1 MSPLTKQ
8 NQKPAP
14 KMQQSQSHNGFK
26 GLVYPSPGRAV
37 VPADSAAQSYR
48 VWQSQFMTQR
58 LQLGIVLVAVMV
70 LGLAILAVGLGAF
83 SAVPVESWE
92 QTQGWLPKSPWVNGV
107 AIAGSLLGL
116 FLLKS
121 TLDSKHLNPIF
132 LSFAGCLVII
142 HEIFAPLL
150 KLDETNIFSW
160 VLIFWG
166 LAILIPVRWHLHLIA
181 QVGTLSLFIV
191 THSLLPHT
199 PLELPLGQLIWQW
212 TCIGGLANLTVYCYE
227 HLAKEQFYARRK
239 LVAKQRR
246 LEAANRKL
254 QRLTTVDGLTGI
266 ANRSKFD
273 RNLQVEWRRLSREY
287 GPLSVIMCD
296 VDFFKPYNDT
306 YGHQAGDKCLQQVAQ
321 SIHRL
326 LKRPADLVARY
337 GGEEF
342 VVLLPNTPLDGALE
356 VAEAIRQQVKSLN
369 IPHVNSQVSSSV
381 TLSLGVACEIPY
393 ADRPPSQL
401 VAAADQQLYRAKQL
415 GRDRVVSA
423 PASLNRY
430 PWQLQ

>member
-1 MSPLTKQ
+1 L
-8 NQKPAP
+8 
-14 KMQQSQSHNGFK
+14 GF
-26 GLVYPSPGRAV
+26 
-37 VPADSAAQSYR
+37 SAATPFWAGNGGQEQSLLLKY
-48 VWQSQFMTQR
+48 
-58 LQLGIVLVAVMV
+58 
-70 LGLAILAVGLGAF
+70 
-83 SAVPVESWE
+83 
-92 QTQGWLPKSPWVNGV
+92 PWTSGV
-107 AIAGSLLGL
+107 AIAGLLIGL

-121 TLDSKHLNPIF
+121 ALSSKHLNPVF
-132 LSFAGCLVII
+132 LSFAGCLGLV
-142 HEIFAPLL
+142 HEIFAPLF
-150 KLDETNIFSW
+150 KLDEFSIFSW
-160 VLIFWG
+160 VLIFFG

-181 QVGTLSLFIV
+181 QLVTLSLFASIHV
-191 THSLLPHT
+191 FLPHT
-199 PLELPLGQLIWQW
+199 PIEFPIQRLFWQW
-212 TCIGGLANLTVYCYE
+212 ICLVGLANLSVYCYE
-227 HLAKEQFYARRK
+227 HLAREQFYARRK

-287 GPLSVIMCD
+287 APLSVIMCD

-321 SIHRL
+321 SIYRL
-326 LKRPADLVARY
+326 LKRPADLAARY

-342 VVLLPNTPLDGALE
+342 VVLLPNTPLEGALE

-369 IPHVNSQVSSSV
+369 IQHKNSQVSSCV

-393 ADRPPSQL
+393 ADRSPSQL

>member
-1 MSPLTKQ
+1 
-8 NQKPAP
+8 
-14 KMQQSQSHNGFK
+14 
-26 GLVYPSPGRAV
+26 
-37 VPADSAAQSYR
+37 
-48 VWQSQFMTQR
+48 
-58 LQLGIVLVAVMV
+58 
-70 LGLAILAVGLGAF
+70 
-83 SAVPVESWE
+83 
-92 QTQGWLPKSPWVNGV
+92 
-107 AIAGSLLGL
+107 
-116 FLLKS
+116 
-121 TLDSKHLNPIF
+121 
-132 LSFAGCLVII
+132 
-142 HEIFAPLL
+142 
-150 KLDETNIFSW
+150 
-160 VLIFWG
+160 
-166 LAILIPVRWHLHLIA
+166 
-181 QVGTLSLFIV
+181 
-191 THSLLPHT
+191 
-199 PLELPLGQLIWQW
+199 
-212 TCIGGLANLTVYCYE
+212 
-227 HLAKEQFYARRK
+227 